1 MYFSHLSFT
10 VTKYAGLFQLAKMR
24 TRGLLK
30 QIAFYTHSNEN
41 VELSNSELQSL
52 LFLQPSYPDTNC
64 LLFDFSKNES
74 LNEKRLIQIRFN
86 FKQTDNLDTTALV
99 RIVDR
104 NTLLDRASYSYSGV
118 SIKTDL
124 RESKKLRYVV
134 TLKQNIYVEEDE
146 SKGCKNYPFNG
157 FADYGSCDEDF
168 VSRSL
173 REVGP
178 SHFVPFWATTN
189 WSLVTNLTVLS
200 HEEVYNMS
208 VLWNKNYECIFD
220 GTSVSDC
227 PVPCTT
233 TIAIAKEE
241 DVTTM
246 EGGSAIDITFFDT
259 ILVTTTSFPTF
270 SFSDALAKLGGAMG
284 LWLGIG
290 IMQVFE
296 ILLSLRQRMMCFHNK
311 Q

>member
-1 MYFSHLSFT
+1 MLSS
-10 VTKYAGLFQLAKMR
+10 VT
-24 TRGLLK
+24 
-30 QIAFYTHSNEN
+30 
-41 VELSNSELQSL
+41 QSSKV
-52 LFLQPSYPDTNC
+52 FFFCNPSYPDTNC
-64 LLFDFSKNES
+64 LLFDFSKNKS

-157 FADYGSCDEDF
+157 FANYGSCDEDF

-173 REVGP
+173 RDVGP
-178 SHFVPFWATTN
+178 SHFVPFWATKN

-296 ILLSLRQRMMCFHNK
+296 ILLSLRQRMMCLHNK

>member
-1 MYFSHLSFT
+1 
-10 VTKYAGLFQLAKMR
+10 
-24 TRGLLK
+24 
-30 QIAFYTHSNEN
+30 
-41 VELSNSELQSL
+41 
-52 LFLQPSYPDTNC
+52 
-64 LLFDFSKNES
+64 
-74 LNEKRLIQIRFN
+74 
-86 FKQTDNLDTTALV
+86 
-99 RIVDR
+99 
-104 NTLLDRASYSYSGV
+104 
-118 SIKTDL
+118 
-124 RESKKLRYVV
+124 
-134 TLKQNIYVEEDE
+134 
-146 SKGCKNYPFNG
+146 
-157 FADYGSCDEDF
+157 
-168 VSRSL
+168 
-173 REVGP
+173 
-178 SHFVPFWATTN
+178 
-189 WSLVTNLTVLS
+189 
-200 HEEVYNMS
+200 MS

-296 ILLSLRQRMMCFHNK
+296 ILLSLWQRMMCLHNK

>member
-1 MYFSHLSFT
+1 
-10 VTKYAGLFQLAKMR
+10 MR
-24 TRGLLK
+24 SRSLLK

-64 LLFDFSKNES
+64 LLFDFSKNKS

-178 SHFVPFWATTN
+178 PHFVPFWATKN

-296 ILLSLRQRMMCFHNK
+296 ILLSLRQRMMCLHSK